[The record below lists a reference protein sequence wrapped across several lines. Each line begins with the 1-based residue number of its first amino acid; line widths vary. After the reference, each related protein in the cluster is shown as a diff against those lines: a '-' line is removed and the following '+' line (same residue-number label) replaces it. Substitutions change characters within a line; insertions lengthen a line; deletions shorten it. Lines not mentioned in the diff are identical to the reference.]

1 MAGPSWLTGA
11 FAGVMILT
19 ACYSA
24 SRLVV
29 SRRRGL
35 ATEADADGLHTVMG
49 AAMAGMLVPSLN
61 VLPATT
67 WMVVFGSGA
76 AWFGACAAR
85 SQSQAR
91 FSWQCRYPVP
101 HLIECIAMLYML
113 LAVRG
118 ARRGTGMAMP
128 GMGTSPGTSAAF
140 PALAV
145 VLALFMLGYVMWAT
159 DQLASL
165 ARAKITTTIPAR
177 IPEQRALAAV
187 TSARPCRQHRR
198 NIGGTARLHE
208 SGFPHAQTRRVR
220 QDRDGHH
227 YGLYADPHGLI
238 RLRGTTGGPK
248 PYVAESELRIRAW

>member
-11 FAGVMILT
+11 FAALMIL
-19 ACYSA
+19 AAGYSA

-61 VLPATT
+61 LLPATA
-67 WMVVFGSGA
+67 WMLVFGTGA

-85 SQSQAR
+85 SRSQAR

-113 LAVRG
+113 LTVRG
-118 ARRGTGMAMP
+118 AQRGTAMAMP
-128 GMGTSPGTSAAF
+128 GMGASPGTSAAF

-145 VLALFMLGYVMWAT
+145 VLALFMLGYVMWAA

-165 ARAKITTTIPAR
+165 AHAKVTTSIPAR

-187 TSARPCRQHRR
+187 SSAGRGVGP
-198 NIGGTARLHE
+198 A
-208 SGFPHAQTRRVR
+208 
-220 QDRDGHH
+220 
-227 YGLYADPHGLI
+227 
-238 RLRGTTGGPK
+238 GTTGTSDIAATQQQGSPSQTLLTPK
-248 PYVAESELRIRAW
+248 LAVLGKIAMGITMGYMLILML

>member
-1 MAGPSWLTGA
+1 MAGPSWLTAA
-11 FAGVMILT
+11 FAVLMIL
-19 ACYSA
+19 AAGYSA

-61 VLPATT
+61 LLPAAT
-67 WMVVFGSGA
+67 WMVVFGTGA
-76 AWFGACAAR
+76 AWFGASAAR
-85 SQSQAR
+85 FQSQVR

-118 ARRGTGMAMP
+118 ARQGADMAMP
-128 GMGTSPGTSAAF
+128 GMGTSPGTSTAF

-165 ARAKITTTIPAR
+165 ARASTTRPRQAGALQHETLVTVPSGG
-177 IPEQRALAAV
+177 RAASMAGAANPPDTAVRPQQDAAASQALLAPKLAAFGKISMGI
-187 TSARPCRQHRR
+187 TM
-198 NIGGTARLHE
+198 G
-208 SGFPHAQTRRVR
+208 
-220 QDRDGHH
+220 
-227 YGLYADPHGLI
+227 YMLI
-238 RLRGTTGGPK
+238 LM
-248 PYVAESELRIRAW
+248 L